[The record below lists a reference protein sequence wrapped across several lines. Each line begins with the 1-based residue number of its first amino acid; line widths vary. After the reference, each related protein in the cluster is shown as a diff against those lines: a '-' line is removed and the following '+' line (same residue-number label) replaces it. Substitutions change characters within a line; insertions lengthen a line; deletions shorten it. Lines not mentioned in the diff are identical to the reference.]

1 MAYWIQEI
9 GGNGTNRQNW
19 RMYHC
24 DYVTDIQKLPLN
36 DKNGV
41 QQGDDTISCTKAHY
55 GDQCM
60 VLEDSS
66 VWELGN
72 ETNEWKKL

>member
-9 GGNGTNRQNW
+9 GGTGQRPNY

-24 DYVTDIQKLPLN
+24 DYVSDIKNLPLN

-41 QQGDDTISCTKAHY
+41 QQGTDTVGCTKASY
-55 GDQCM
+55 GDQCFC
-60 VLEDSS
+60 LEDAS
-66 VWELGN
+66 VYELRWEAN
-72 ETNEWKKL
+72 DWKKL